1 MVLSDYLLDIK
12 VKDALKE
19 DPLLVQEN
27 ISVEKLNEI
36 MLLKQPEEV
45 LVIDKDRKIV
55 GIITRNDLAK
65 SLAKGVEYDAPISR
79 IMTSEVIFM
88 PPEMPLT
95 KAREEMRRLGIG
107 RAPVLDETGKLLGI
121 LTAKSICDAFS
132 SQLEKAAKFQEIVL
146 NNLESAVCVMDENM
160 NLVYYNETFEK
171 IFGSDEKGMEKFR
184 GILASRFKD
193 GFVNQGDFA
202 DGLLF
207 ESEKD
212 GRKYTIKIK
221 PFDYAENSGGYI
233 VNIEDVTNTLKLL
246 AELDITARKLSCLE
260 ERLQSLK
267 STEFNFG
274 KLVSRN
280 REMLKAIEIAKKTS
294 RTSVPVLIKGE
305 SGTGKELMACAI
317 HENSE
322 RRNQPMVKLNCAA
335 IPPNLFESELFGY
348 EAGAFSG
355 ASRCGKAGLLELAD
369 GGTLFLDEIGEMPV
383 EMQAKL
389 LRFLQDGT
397 FYKVGGTKPISVNVR
412 IITATNRP
420 LEQLISEGK
429 FREDLYYRIN
439 VITVEIPPLRNRPE
453 DIILL
458 FENFIREF
466 EELYG
471 TKIKRIEPGVKKVF
485 LDYPWPG
492 NVREL
497 RNVIERLVI
506 LSEDGVITED
516 LLPRHMKEEAFFRE
530 MPRESGEIV
539 ELSTAANLA
548 EKKVIQDTLKRYA
561 YNKTRT
567 AEALKISRSTLYK
580 KIKQYNLEH
589 LGKTE

>member
-184 GILASRFKD
+184 DILASRFKD

-322 RRNQPMVKLNCAA
+322 RCNQPMVKLNCAA

-355 ASRCGKAGLLELAD
+355 ASRYGKAGLLELAD

-516 LLPRHMKEEAFFRE
+516 LLPRHMKEEVFFRE

-589 LGKTE
+589 LGKTK